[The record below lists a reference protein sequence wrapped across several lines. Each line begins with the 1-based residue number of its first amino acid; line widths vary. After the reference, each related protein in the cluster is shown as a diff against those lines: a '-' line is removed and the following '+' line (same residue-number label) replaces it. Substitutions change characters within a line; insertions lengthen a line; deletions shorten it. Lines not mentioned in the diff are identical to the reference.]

1 MNAQEQSGNLASG
14 QAQPRLVV
22 VTYDPQWPAR
32 FAEIRGTIQR
42 TIPGTYHSVE
52 HVGSTAVPGMAA
64 NPIIDIDVVMRE
76 GMFERIRRG
85 LESLGYVYEGDLGGP
100 GRRSFDLR
108 DPGLRAVLAEHHL
121 NVCEPGCEALRNH
134 RDFRNFMLAHPE
146 WVERLSAYKLA
157 LLRQYRDDYYGY
169 ERAKAPMVE
178 EILRQARGETSPP
191 APVSGEGEEPPY
203 EASGRP

>member
-1 MNAQEQSGNLASG
+1 
-14 QAQPRLVV
+14 
-22 VTYDPQWPAR
+22 
-32 FAEIRGTIQR
+32 
-42 TIPGTYHSVE
+42 
-52 HVGSTAVPGMAA
+52 
-64 NPIIDIDVVMRE
+64 
-76 GMFERIRRG
+76 
-85 LESLGYVYEGDLGGP
+85 
-100 GRRSFDLR
+100 
-108 DPGLRAVLAEHHL
+108 
-121 NVCEPGCEALRNH
+121 
-134 RDFRNFMLAHPE
+134 MLAHPE